1 MREQDDRVLHL
12 VKHECMTV
20 VNVGEKL
27 FLGFQEPEGFIEV
40 EAHDSEEGVDV
51 RYCHG
56 LHVAELRTRGELVV
70 DGGNVVCS
78 SSRPWAAVESSLKQG
93 HVLRTRTR
101 SLYAIEAPV
110 TGCRRKI
117 SVQTAVPLS
126 GESTLICVNT
136 LWRVAKPLV
145 LSLRNFQ
152 NQCWSIVCETLL

>member
-1 MREQDDRVLHL
+1 MALELF
-12 VKHECMTV
+12 V
-20 VNVGEKL
+20 VS
-27 FLGFQEPEGFIEV
+27 
-40 EAHDSEEGVDV
+40 A
-51 RYCHG
+51 
-56 LHVAELRTRGELVV
+56 RTNKRHHHHH
-70 DGGNVVCS
+70 
-78 SSRPWAAVESSLKQG
+78 LKQE

-110 TGCRRKI
+110 TGYRRKI

-152 NQCWSIVCETLL
+152 NQCWSETLL